1 MNRLEAISNAL
12 NNPHTARWSVPGTA
26 WNDITYLYEIVVN
39 TLVVCEAFEADDVR
53 ATMERLID
61 G

>member
-1 MNRLEAISNAL
+1 MTRLEAIADAL
-12 NNPHTARWSVPGTA
+12 NNPRTRRWSVRGTA

-39 TLVVCEAFEADDVR
+39 TLEVCEVFEADDVR
-53 ATMERLID
+53 HTMERLID

>member
-1 MNRLEAISNAL
+1 MNRLEAIADAL
-12 NNPHTARWSVPGTA
+12 NNPNTARWSVRGTA

-39 TLVVCEAFEADDVR
+39 TLEACEVFEADDVR
-53 ATMERLID
+53 HTMERLIE

>member
-1 MNRLEAISNAL
+1 MNRLEAIADAL
-12 NNPHTARWSVPGTA
+12 NNPGTARWSVRGTA

-39 TLVVCEAFEADDVR
+39 TLEACEVFEADDVR
-53 ATMERLID
+53 HTMERLIE